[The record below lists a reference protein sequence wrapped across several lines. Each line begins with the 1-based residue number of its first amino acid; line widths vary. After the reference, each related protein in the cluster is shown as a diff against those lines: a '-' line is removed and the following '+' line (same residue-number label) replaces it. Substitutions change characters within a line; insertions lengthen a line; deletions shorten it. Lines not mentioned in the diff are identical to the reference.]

1 MKFINDKAL
10 LKLNI
15 HILAMGYIKKRA
27 PYFIKITRENGKT
40 NDNGKKTETILNLD
54 KKTKKKILHKVKRD
68 MQALLFIAPCL
79 SLFPVFMPV
88 P

>member
-1 MKFINDKAL
+1 MKFINDKTL

-15 HILAMGYIKKRA
+15 HILAIGYMEKRA
-27 PYFIKITRENGKT
+27 PYFIKVTRENGKT
-40 NDNGKKTETILNLD
+40 NDNGKKTGTILNLD
-54 KKTKKKILHKVKRD
+54 KKIKKKTLHKVKRD
-68 MQALLFIAPCL
+68 MQALSFIAPCL